1 MKIHRHALILTI
13 AIATIA
19 PGCATTTSSQSAVVR
34 AKDRVAP
41 ALVHIRPVKEVFR
54 GGRRE
59 QQQVTG
65 SGFIISRDGYVVTN
79 HHVAGANDIVRC
91 VLSDKDE
98 VFADVVGV
106 DPFTDLAVLKLETDR
121 TNLPVAKLAKPG
133 DIEPGQ
139 TVIALGSPHGLAR
152 SVSLGII
159 SVVDRYLEGS
169 GEMTAPFNTWIQTDA
184 AINPGNSGGPLVNLR
199 GEVVGVNARRL
210 SNADNVGFA
219 IPIETVHTVVDAII
233 EDGRVRR
240 SWLGLTLQEMTRL
253 TEDPDIKGVL
263 VAFIDPL
270 SPTASSG
277 LRAGDVITALN
288 GKPVNARF
296 SEELPSVRQTIAELP
311 IGETVQITFR
321 RALGEEQTVE
331 AVTVERSELRGQEV
345 AFDEWGFT
353 ASEVTP
359 YLARS
364 ARLESTNGVLVTGT
378 QVGLPAENSGL
389 SGFDVIITMDGE
401 PVTTMEDFREK
412 YDAVVSSGKELVLL
426 DVRNIQRNSLITRYV
441 LVKQNGEDAGEE
453 TDDE

>member
-1 MKIHRHALILTI
+1 MKLTKISWVAVLAVCAL
-13 AIATIA
+13 A
-19 PGCATTTSSQSAVVR
+19 PGCATTNGSQNAVVR

-65 SGFIISRDGYVVTN
+65 SGFIVSRDGYVVTN

-91 VLSDKDE
+91 VLYDKDE
-98 VFADVVGV
+98 VFAEVVGV
-106 DPFTDLAVLKLETDR
+106 DPYTDLAVLKLETNR
-121 TNLPVAKLAKPG
+121 TNLPVAKLARPG

-169 GEMTAPFNTWIQTDA
+169 SEMIAPFNTWIQTDA

-210 SNADNVGFA
+210 TNADNVGFA
-219 IPIETVHTVVDAII
+219 IPIATVHDVVESII
-233 EDGRVRR
+233 ADGRVRR

-253 TEDPDIKGVL
+253 TDDPSVRGVL
-263 VAFIDPL
+263 VAYIDPL
-270 SPTASSG
+270 SPCATSG

-288 GKPVNARF
+288 GNPINARF
-296 SEELPSVRQTIAELP
+296 VEELPYVRQAIADLP
-311 IGETVQITFR
+311 IGEPVAITLR
-321 RALGEEQTVE
+321 RANGEPQTIE
-331 AVTVERSELRGQEV
+331 ATTVERSELRGQEV
-345 AFDEWGFT
+345 AFDSWGFT
-353 ASEVTP
+353 GAEVTP
-359 YLARS
+359 YLARR
-364 ARLESTNGVLVTGT
+364 ARLASTDGVLVTGT
-378 QVGLPAENSGL
+378 QVGLPAENAGL
-389 SGFDVIITMDGE
+389 GSFDVILTIDDK
-401 PVTTMEDFREK
+401 PVKGIEDFRTH
-412 YDAVVSSGKELVLL
+412 YDAVVASGQESVLL

-441 LVKQNGEDAGEE
+441 LVKQDGGETEEENGNE
-453 TDDE
+453 